1 MQHRFNPCGNNRAKG
16 ESTQKWGTVK
26 SIRLLLLVASTA
38 VAWSPASFAQRQ
50 AAVGPGIIPLSATGS
65 LNGVDMSASGITGTL
80 SVGVVGGPQTDIFTS
95 NAALSSPLQAVSTA
109 ASSQGNIVF
118 NSSSNVFG
126 AIGVTQP
133 GGPFLLNIS
142 GGNAGTTVNFLG
154 PVFATITTVSGTGT
168 LNFNSGS
175 NNVSATIFAADGTIG
190 LAPNTTVIGAL
201 TTTAGANTGTLNL
214 GANSTLDGAVG
225 GAIGLRSINV
235 VGGSN
240 TAGVT
245 ASITGAANAF
255 AFSLGTNTLN
265 VGGALT
271 IANSGPGGVIN
282 TTLASPSVF
291 GNIRPVGATNLGPS
305 LLVNVTVPST
315 AIIPVGQIFNI
326 VQTQTGT
333 VQSGT
338 NGTVVN
344 VTVASPTNPLYTF
357 VAVPEA
363 GTVAGLVAIRVT
375 GIPAEVPLVP
385 PPGVPLPPV
394 TPIAI
399 PIATTIIPAALPILA
414 PINALTNPV
423 DVVNALAQLAP
434 SAPAIAA
441 GYVTF
446 ENSRQFQNLLLAHL
460 DEVMCSQVRQRRP
473 DEETTACPQPYN
485 GWWLKGFGYWGNQGM
500 VNSFVGYNSSIIGGM
515 MGYDRLLDPGLR
527 AGVAVGYSRTT
538 INGQQFDAQTAFST
552 YRVTAYGAYEP
563 GNWFLYGEASL
574 GLNAYTGT
582 RHVVFPGFNQS
593 ALSSYNGQEYTGS
606 LITGYHFNVQGL
618 TITPLA
624 SLQYTHVNL
633 GGYTEN
639 TAPEINL
646 AVQSQ
651 SYDFLQSGLGVKL
664 AAPFAFDGGTLVPTV
679 HAKWLYML
687 NNPTL
692 QNTAAFTSGGA
703 QFTTPGLAT
712 SNSMFNVGAGL
723 TFLSCGCTAKT
734 WSIEGVYDFYARSD
748 NYFAHAGM
756 LRFTSRF

>member
-1 MQHRFNPCGNNRAKG
+1 MK
-16 ESTQKWGTVK
+16 TT
-26 SIRLLLLVASTA
+26 RLLACVA
-38 VAWSPASFAQRQ
+38 VATSIVSSAAYAQRQ
-50 AAVGPGIIPLSATGS
+50 AAVGPGIIPLSVAGS

-95 NAALSSPLQAVSTA
+95 NSGLSSPLQAVSTA

-133 GGPFLLNIS
+133 GGPFLLNVT

-154 PVFATITTVSGTGT
+154 PVFATVTTVSGTGT

-175 NNVSATIFAADGTIG
+175 TNITATNFASDGTIG

-214 GANSTLDGAVG
+214 GSASILNGAVG
-225 GAIGLRSINV
+225 GAVGLRSINV

-240 TAGVT
+240 TAGVSAT
-245 ASITGAANAF
+245 ITGATNAF

-271 IANSGPGGVIN
+271 IANGGTGGIIN
-282 TTLASPSVF
+282 TTLASASVF
-291 GNIRPVGATNLGPS
+291 GNIRPVGATNLGPT
-305 LLVNVTVPST
+305 LQINVTVPST
-315 AIIPVGQIFNI
+315 SVIPVGTIFNI
-326 VQTQTGT
+326 VQTQSGT
-333 VQSGT
+333 LQSGT
-338 NGTVVN
+338 NGTVLN

-357 VAVPEA
+357 VAVPQA
-363 GTVAGLVAIRVT
+363 GTVNGLVAIRVT
-375 GIPAEVPLVP
+375 GVPAQVPLGGG
-385 PPGVPLPPV
+385 PGGPLPPT
-394 TPIAI
+394 TPTAI
-399 PIATTIIPAALPILA
+399 PVATTLLGTNLA
-414 PINALTNPV
+414 VLGAINALTNAA

-434 SAPAIAA
+434 SAPALAA

-460 DEVMCSQVRQRRP
+460 DEVMCSQVRQRKP
-473 DEETTACPQPYN
+473 GEETQACPQPNN
-485 GWWLKGFGYWGNQGM
+485 GWWLKGFGYWGNQGT
-500 VNSFVGYNSSIIGGM
+500 VNAFVGYNSSIIGGM
-515 MGYDRLLDPGLR
+515 MGYDRQLDPGLR
-527 AGVAVGYSRTT
+527 AGLAVGYSKST
-538 INGQQFDAQTAFST
+538 INGQMFDAQTAFDT
-552 YRVTAYGAYEP
+552 YRLTAYGAYEP

-574 GLNAYTGT
+574 GFNAYTGT

-593 ALSSYNGQEYTGS
+593 AGSSYSGQEYTGS

-624 SLQYTHVNL
+624 SLQYSHVNL

-639 TAPEINL
+639 TAPDINL
-646 AVQSQ
+646 IVQSQ

-664 AAPFAFDGGTLVPTV
+664 AAPFALDGGALVPTV
-679 HAKWLYML
+679 HAKWFYML
-687 NNPTL
+687 ANPTL
-692 QNTAAFTSGGA
+692 TNTASFAAGSA
-703 QFTTPGLAT
+703 PFTTPGLLT
-712 SNSMFNVGAGL
+712 SSNMFNVGAGL

-734 WSIEGVYDFYARSD
+734 WSVEGVYDFYARPD

-756 LRFTSRF
+756 VRFTSRF